1 MEDRT
6 MTYAG
11 FWIRL
16 LANIIDVIIVF
27 VIMLLVA
34 FVLILM
40 FDDFDEFSEDVFAL
54 FTSIFYF
61 VYLWGFM
68 HWHSA
73 TPGKML
79 FKLKILDAST
89 GEEITGNP
97 WQSFIRLI
105 AFFIPMLLL
114 TVVFD
119 KKKQGWHDK
128 GANTLVVKIIE
139 TRKKESVTFNE

>member
-1 MEDRT
+1 MEDRNI
-6 MTYAG
+6 TYAG

-16 LANIIDVIIVF
+16 LANIIDFIIVI
-27 VIMLLVA
+27 VIMLLVM
-34 FVLILM
+34 FVLMLM
-40 FDDFDEFSEDVFAL
+40 FGGFNEFSEDVFAL
-54 FTSIFYF
+54 FASILYIF
-61 VYLWGFM
+61 YLWGFM

-89 GEEITGNP
+89 GEEIKGNP
-97 WQSFIRLI
+97 WQAFIRLI
-105 AFFIPMLLL
+105 AFFIPIILL

-119 KKKQGWHDK
+119 KKKQGWHNK

-139 TRKKESVTFNE
+139 TREKESVTFNE